1 MKTWLL
7 IGVALLVPQIHAA
20 ERQATG
26 QEGKAGENRTQKA
39 QTQRGAQTEFGAQLQ
54 PNNTLGT
61 SSLQPASGLDSRAR
75 GLTPEDEWRRRFPKK
90 PGGQER

>member
-7 IGVALLVPQIHAA
+7 IGVALLAPQVDAA
-20 ERQATG
+20 EGQATG
-26 QEGKAGENRTQKA
+26 RETKRSDGRTQKA
-39 QTQRGAQTEFGAQLQ
+39 PAQRGAQTEFGAELQ